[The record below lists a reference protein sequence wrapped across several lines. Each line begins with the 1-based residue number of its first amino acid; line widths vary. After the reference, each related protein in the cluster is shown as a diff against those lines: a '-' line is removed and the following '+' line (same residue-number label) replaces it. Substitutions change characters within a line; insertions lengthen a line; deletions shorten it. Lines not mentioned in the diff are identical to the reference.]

1 MKIALKKELTG
12 SILDI
17 GGGGEGI
24 IGRLYGSRVT
34 AIDNRQE
41 ELDEAPDTCTK
52 LCMDATT
59 LAFADESFDAVTAFY
74 SLLFMTAGEQERAIA
89 EGIRVLR
96 PGGRLCLWD
105 CAVESAYPNPFV
117 TELDVDLE
125 GELLH
130 TSYGI
135 CKLDAQSRES
145 ILSFCLAKGLTLLTS
160 RQEGIHF
167 YLELQK

>member
-1 MKIALKKELTG
+1 
-12 SILDI
+12 
-17 GGGGEGI
+17 
-24 IGRLYGSRVT
+24 
-34 AIDNRQE
+34 
-41 ELDEAPDTCTK
+41 
-52 LCMDATT
+52 
-59 LAFADESFDAVTAFY
+59 
-74 SLLFMTAGEQERAIA
+74 MTAGEQERAIA
-89 EGIRVLR
+89 EGIRVLC

>member
-1 MKIALKKELTG
+1 
-12 SILDI
+12 
-17 GGGGEGI
+17 
-24 IGRLYGSRVT
+24 
-34 AIDNRQE
+34 
-41 ELDEAPDTCTK
+41 
-52 LCMDATT
+52 
-59 LAFADESFDAVTAFY
+59 
-74 SLLFMTAGEQERAIA
+74 MTAGEQERAIA

-135 CKLDAQSRES
+135 CKLDVQSRES
-145 ILSFCLAKGLTLLTS
+145 ILSFCLTKGLTLLIS

>member
-1 MKIALKKELTG
+1 MKIALKKELAG

-52 LCMDATT
+52 LCMDATA
-59 LAFADESFDAVTAFY
+59 LSFADESFDAVTAFY

-105 CAVESAYPNPFV
+105 CAVESAYPDPFV

-125 GELLH
+125 SELLH

-135 CKLDAQSRES
+135 CKLDVQSRES
-145 ILSFCLAKGLTLLTS
+145 ILSFCLTKGLTLLIS

>member
-1 MKIALKKELTG
+1 
-12 SILDI
+12 
-17 GGGGEGI
+17 
-24 IGRLYGSRVT
+24 
-34 AIDNRQE
+34 
-41 ELDEAPDTCTK
+41 
-52 LCMDATT
+52 MDATA
-59 LAFADESFDAVTAFY
+59 LSFADESFDAVTAFY

-89 EGIRVLR
+89 EGIRVLC
-96 PGGRLCLWD
+96 PSGRLCLWD
-105 CAVESAYPNPFV
+105 CVVESAYPNPFV

-160 RQEGIHF
+160 RQEGNTLA
-167 YLELQK
+167 YNVKGSKELSRRSCLKNMNAPVKMPPRPIGRQRKQLCHKGCG